1 MDDWLA
7 LGIFLLGAGS
17 GALLTRIA
25 QRGLLERH
33 SLLAVSLPRIQGS
46 EAMRSSQHKAMKALP
61 QQNTIFTTA
70 AALARIPQPVSF
82 DKSR

>member
-1 MDDWLA
+1 MDRWLA

-33 SLLAVSLPRIQGS
+33 SLLAAENSRLGGHAFI
-46 EAMRSSQHKAMKALP
+46 
-61 QQNTIFTTA
+61 
-70 AALARIPQPVSF
+70 ALAGSPLRDDIRNPPFEQT
-82 DKSR
+82 